1 MDELEDLPI
10 LHVDSQQDEKIRTQ
24 LTIHLLA
31 GFETAFYR
39 LRPETCV
46 DQIPIELTLSFQGVN
61 DVAPLLS
68 VVAGGEEDVCAAV

>member
-1 MDELEDLPI
+1 MRKLTVGIQLRQLTAEYRATYLSAAARLMDELEDLPI

-39 LRPETCV
+39 LRPET
-46 DQIPIELTLSFQGVN
+46 
-61 DVAPLLS
+61 
-68 VVAGGEEDVCAAV
+68 